1 MPTNTLGGVNLAA
14 LAERSLDTLV
24 DVLPRLQV
32 FSTDFSADIAT
43 AGESVSTRVA
53 TQPSSASLATGYA
66 TNAQNSTTTAKTVT
80 LGAVTGSV
88 LGFNDAEWSK
98 SNINLYDIFIKPGI
112 NAVANDMIDDALALI
127 TSANFSTAAFTGAS
141 AGFDEDD
148 VADIGKV
155 LTDAKVPKGN
165 RSMVLSTAYYN
176 ALLKRDAVKLA
187 YAIGGTEAIRQGVIP
202 NISGFQVMEYTDI
215 PSNSENL
222 VGFACSP
229 QGIIIA
235 ARSPAVPANFPGEI
249 MDVTEPDSGFTLQ
262 LRKWYSADDGQ
273 YYLSMAAMWGVAVG
287 VAGNLKRIVSA

>member
-14 LAERSLDTLV
+14 LAEQSLDCLV

-32 FSTDFSADIAT
+32 FSTDFSADIAS

-53 TQPSSASLATGYA
+53 TQPTSASLATGYA
-66 TNAQNSTTTAKTVT
+66 ANAQNSTTSAKTVT

-88 LGFNDAEWSK
+88 LGFSDAEWSK
-98 SNINLYDIFIKPGI
+98 SNINLYDVFLKPGI
-112 NAVANDMIDDALALI
+112 NAVANDMIDDVLAVI
-127 TSANFSTAAFTGAS
+127 TAANFGAAAFTGAA

-155 LTDAKVPKGN
+155 LTDAKVPKGS
-165 RSMVLSTAYYN
+165 RSLVLSTAYYN

-187 YAIGGTEAIRQGVIP
+187 YAIGGTEAIRQGIIP
-202 NISGFQVMEYTDI
+202 NISGFQVLEYTDI

-222 VGFACSP
+222 VGFACAP